1 MFRVSIIEKGGAKF
15 DGIQKINGRDKFA
28 LATDP
33 LTLSTYYLPIR
44 GLTKKKVKN
53 RLDKERKKIKI

>member
-15 DGIQKINGRDKFA
+15 DGIQKVNGRDKFA

-53 RLDKERKKIKI
+53 RLDKERKKFKI

>member
-1 MFRVSIIEKGGAKF
+1 MFRASIVEKGGAKF
-15 DGIQKINGRDKFA
+15 DGIQKVNGRDKFA

-53 RLDKERKKIKI
+53 RLDKERKKFKI

>member
-1 MFRVSIIEKGGAKF
+1 MFRASIVEKGGAKF
-15 DGIQKINGRDKFA
+15 DGIQKVNGRDKFA

-44 GLTKKKVKN
+44 GLTRKKVKN
-53 RLDKERKKIKI
+53 RLDKERKKFKI